1 MKRIYSNYTDE
12 DYISISQKAQ
22 EFGFSL
28 SAYQHYCVM
37 LSLGDKKKSHP
48 TIDVLIAK
56 MFQNLEQVQ
65 PKSQFIVSALL
76 HDEWPSLSRSEKMIM
91 AKQLS
96 AKIRSDPRFKSVSA
110 TGKTTI
116 YKRIK

>member
-1 MKRIYSNYTDE
+1 MKRIYSNYSDE
-12 DYISISQKAQ
+12 DYILISQKAQ
-22 EFGFSL
+22 ELGFSL

-37 LSLGDKKKSHP
+37 LSLGNKNNACP
-48 TIDVLIAK
+48 IDELIAK

-76 HDEWPSLSRSEKMIM
+76 HNEWPSLSRSEKMIM

-96 AKIRSDPRFKSVSA
+96 AKIRSDPRFESVSA